1 MQQIRQETPTATGV
15 SIREFRANLRV
26 LEREVE
32 LSMTSEAGCCGV
44 TFAQC
49 HLLLE
54 VERRGKTRVT
64 ELAAVLE
71 LDKSTLS
78 RAVDGA
84 CRAGLVARTVDPENR
99 RQQVLSLTRAG
110 RKLAAAING
119 KCDTS
124 YTRLFDFI
132 PAVKRAMVVQS
143 VSLLAEAM
151 RLKRRNPDAACCVDE
166 SSGTEDSHDGR

>member
-1 MQQIRQETPTATGV
+1 MTATEV
-15 SIREFRANLRV
+15 SIRDFRANLRV

-54 VERRGKTRVT
+54 VERRGRTSIT
-64 ELAAVLE
+64 ELAAALE

-78 RAVDGA
+78 RTVDGA
-84 CRAGLVARTVDPENR
+84 CRAGLIDRTVDPTSR
-99 RQQVLSLTRAG
+99 RQQVLSLTEAG
-110 RKLAAAING
+110 KERAAAINSQ
-119 KCDTS
+119 CDAS

-132 PAVKRAMVVQS
+132 PAAKRVMVVQC
-143 VSLLAEAM
+143 VALLAEAM
-151 RLKRRNPDAACCVDE
+151 RLKRRNPEAACCIDE
-166 SSGTEDSHDGR
+166 PQGTKENADGR

>member
-1 MQQIRQETPTATGV
+1 MIDSDV
-15 SIREFRANLRV
+15 SIREFRENLRV

-54 VERRGKTRVT
+54 VERRGRTSVT
-64 ELAAVLE
+64 ELAGLFE

-78 RAVDGA
+78 RTVDAA
-84 CRAGLVARTVDPENR
+84 CRAGLIDRSVDPTSR
-99 RQQVLSLTRAG
+99 RQQVICLTEEG
-110 RKLAAAING
+110 RKTVEKINSQSDG
-119 KCDTS
+119 S

-132 PAVKRAMVVQS
+132 PPDERSKVVHAVA
-143 VSLLAEAM
+143 LLADAM
-151 RLKRRNPDAACCVDE
+151 RQKRRNPEAACCADE
-166 SSGTEDSHDGR
+166 SHD

>member
-1 MQQIRQETPTATGV
+1 MIATEV
-15 SIREFRANLRV
+15 SIRDFRANLRV

-54 VERRGKTRVT
+54 VERRGRTSVT
-64 ELAAVLE
+64 ELAAALE

-78 RAVDGA
+78 RTVDGA
-84 CRAGLVARTVDPENR
+84 CRAGLMDRTVDPTSR
-99 RQQVLSLTRAG
+99 RQQVLSLTETG
-110 RKLAAAING
+110 KEMAATINSQ
-119 KCDTS
+119 CDAS

-132 PAVKRAMVVQS
+132 PPSKRLMVVQS
-143 VSLLAEAM
+143 VALLAEAM
-151 RLKRRNPDAACCVDE
+151 RLKRRNPDAACCVE
-166 SSGTEDSHDGR
+166 EDTDGK

>member
-1 MQQIRQETPTATGV
+1 MEIQMTETDV
-15 SIREFRANLRV
+15 SIREFRKNLRV

-54 VERRGKTRVT
+54 VERSGHTSVT
-64 ELAAVLE
+64 ELASILE

-78 RAVDGA
+78 RTVDTA
-84 CRAGLVARTVDPENR
+84 HRAGLIDRTVDPTSR
-99 RQQVLSLTRAG
+99 RQQVISLTEKG
-110 RKLAAAING
+110 RETAATING
-119 KCDTS
+119 QCDAS

-132 PAVKRAMVVQS
+132 PGDERQTVVRAVA
-143 VSLLAEAM
+143 LLADAM
-151 RLKRRNPDAACCVDE
+151 RQKRRNPESACCADASYV
-166 SSGTEDSHDGR
+166 

>member
-1 MQQIRQETPTATGV
+1 MVETEV
-15 SIREFRANLRV
+15 SIRDFRTNLRV

-54 VERRGKTRVT
+54 VERRGRTSVT
-64 ELAAVLE
+64 ELAAALE

-78 RAVDGA
+78 RTVDGA
-84 CRAGLVARTVDPENR
+84 CRAGLIDRSVDPSSR
-99 RQQVLSLTRAG
+99 RQQILSLTAMG
-110 RKLAAAING
+110 KETAATINSQ
-119 KCDTS
+119 CDAS
-124 YTRLFDFI
+124 YMRLFDFI
-132 PAVKRAMVVQS
+132 PAARRMMVVQS
-143 VSLLAEAM
+143 VALLAEAM

-166 SSGTEDSHDGR
+166 D

>member
-1 MQQIRQETPTATGV
+1 MTEPDV
-15 SIREFRANLRV
+15 SIREFRQNLRV

-54 VERRGKTRVT
+54 IERRNRTSVT

-78 RAVDGA
+78 R
-84 CRAGLVARTVDPENR
+84 TVDAAFKAGFIDRSVDPVSR
-99 RQQVLSLTRAG
+99 RQQVISLTDKGKWTAKR
-110 RKLAAAING
+110 INMQ
-119 KCDTS
+119 CDES

-132 PAVKRAMVVQS
+132 PGDERSAVVRAVA
-143 VSLLAEAM
+143 LLAEAM
-151 RLKRRNPDAACCVDE
+151 RQKRRNPQAACCVE
-166 SSGTEDSHDGR
+166 E

>member
-1 MQQIRQETPTATGV
+1 MVETEV

-78 RAVDGA
+78 RTVDGA
-84 CRAGLVARTVDPENR
+84 CRAGLVDRSVDPSSR
-99 RQQVLSLTRAG
+99 RQQVLCLTAAG
-110 RKLAAAING
+110 QETAAAINSQ
-119 KCDTS
+119 CDAS

-132 PAVKRAMVVQS
+132 PADRRLMVVES
-143 VSLLAEAM
+143 VALLAEAM
-151 RLKRRNPDAACCVDE
+151 RLKRRNPEAACC
-166 SSGTEDSHDGR
+166 EDKNGN

>member
-1 MQQIRQETPTATGV
+1 MVATDV

-32 LSMTSEAGCCGV
+32 LSMTSEAGCCGI

-54 VERRGKTRVT
+54 VERRGKTSVT
-64 ELAAVLE
+64 ELAAALE

-78 RAVDGA
+78 RTVDGA
-84 CRAGLVARTVDPENR
+84 CRAGLIERTVDPDSR

-110 RKLAAAING
+110 RKLAATING
-119 KCDTS
+119 KCDAS

-132 PAVKRAMVVQS
+132 PAGKREMVVQS
-143 VSLLAEAM
+143 VALLAEAM
-151 RLKRRNPDAACCVDE
+151 RLKRRNPGAACCVDE
-166 SSGTEDSHDGR
+166 TPVLEDSHHGR

>member
-1 MQQIRQETPTATGV
+1 MIATEV
-15 SIREFRANLRV
+15 SIRDFRANLRV

-54 VERRGKTRVT
+54 VERRGRTSVT
-64 ELAAVLE
+64 ELAAALE

-78 RAVDGA
+78 RTVDGA
-84 CRAGLVARTVDPENR
+84 CRAGLIDRTVDPTSR

-110 RKLAAAING
+110 KKLAATINSQ
-119 KCDTS
+119 CDAS
-124 YTRLFDFI
+124 YMRLFDFI
-132 PAVKRAMVVQS
+132 PAGKRTMVVQS
-143 VSLLAEAM
+143 VALLAEAM
-151 RLKRRNPDAACCVDE
+151 RLKRRNPDAACCVD
-166 SSGTEDSHDGR
+166 DSPEEIEDGR

>member
-1 MQQIRQETPTATGV
+1 MTVTEV
-15 SIREFRANLRV
+15 SIRDFRVNLRV

-54 VERRGKTRVT
+54 VERRGRTSIT
-64 ELAAVLE
+64 ELAAALE

-78 RAVDGA
+78 RTVDGA
-84 CRAGLVARTVDPENR
+84 CRAGLIDRTVDPTSR
-99 RQQVLSLTRAG
+99 RQQVLSLTEAG
-110 RKLAAAING
+110 KERAAAINNQ
-119 KCDTS
+119 CDAS

-132 PAVKRAMVVQS
+132 PAAKRMMVVQS
-143 VSLLAEAM
+143 VALLAEAM
-151 RLKRRNPDAACCVDE
+151 RVKRRNPEAACCVDE
-166 SSGTEDSHDGR
+166 PQDTKESADGR

>member
-1 MQQIRQETPTATGV
+1 MIDAEV
-15 SIREFRANLRV
+15 SIREFRKNLRV

-54 VERRGKTRVT
+54 IERRERTSIT
-64 ELAAVLE
+64 ELASILD

-78 RAVDGA
+78 RTVDA
-84 CRAGLVARTVDPENR
+84 ASRAGLLDRSVDPASR
-99 RQQVLSLTRAG
+99 RQQVISLTARG
-110 RKLAAAING
+110 RETTETINSQ
-119 KCDTS
+119 CDAS

-132 PAVKRAMVVQS
+132 PREERSTVVRAVA
-143 VSLLAEAM
+143 LLADAM
-151 RLKRRNPDAACCVDE
+151 RQKRRHPESACCVD
-166 SSGTEDSHDGR
+166 DSHV

>member
-1 MQQIRQETPTATGV
+1 MTETAV
-15 SIREFRANLRV
+15 SIRDFRANLRV

-54 VERRGKTRVT
+54 VERRGTTNVT
-64 ELAAVLE
+64 ELAAALE

-78 RAVDGA
+78 RTVDGA
-84 CRAGLVARTVDPENR
+84 CRAGLMNRSVDPSSR
-99 RQQVLSLTRAG
+99 RQQVLSLTPKGKEMATT
-110 RKLAAAING
+110 INRL
-119 KCDTS
+119 CDAS

-132 PAVKRAMVVQS
+132 PADRRLMVVQS
-143 VSLLAEAM
+143 VALLAEAM
-151 RLKRRNPDAACCVDE
+151 RLKRREPEAACCVD
-166 SSGTEDSHDGR
+166 DSPVIKENTGAR

>member
-1 MQQIRQETPTATGV
+1 MSEPNV
-15 SIREFRANLRV
+15 SIREFRKNLRV

-54 VERRGKTRVT
+54 IERRERTSIT
-64 ELAAVLE
+64 ELASILD

-78 RAVDGA
+78 RTVDAA
-84 CRAGLVARTVDPENR
+84 CRAGLIDRSVDPASR
-99 RQQVLSLTRAG
+99 RQQVICLTEKGKETAG
-110 RKLAAAING
+110 MINTQ
-119 KCDTS
+119 CDTS

-132 PAVKRAMVVQS
+132 PQADRSTVVRAVA
-143 VSLLAEAM
+143 LLADAM
-151 RLKRRNPDAACCVDE
+151 RMKRRNPEAACCADE
-166 SSGTEDSHDGR
+166 PRD